1 AYVGR
6 VAAAFDDNGAG
17 VRGDMKAVIRAI
29 LLDPEARNPLAG
41 APDYGKLRE
50 PVLRLAHW
58 LRAFGARSAS
68 GRFLVGNTDNPN
80 TSLGQTPM
88 RSPSVFNFYRPG
100 YVPPNTSIA
109 DAGLVAPEMQITHE
123 SSVAGYLNTLRS
135 ALASGFGNGSPRDI
149 QPDYGEVIGLADT
162 PGARCCCWPA
172 SCRPTCARNWSTRSD
187 RSRCRRPTRSRRRPR
202 G

>member
-1 AYVGR
+1 
-6 VAAAFDDNGAG
+6 
-17 VRGDMKAVIRAI
+17 
-29 LLDPEARNPLAG
+29 
-41 APDYGKLRE
+41 
-50 PVLRLAHW
+50 VLRLAHW

-162 PGARCCCWPA
+162 PGALVDRVAMLLLAGELSSDMRAQLVDAVGSVAVSSTNAQSAATARLNRVKLAIFLIMA
-172 SCRPTCARNWSTRSD
+172 SPEYLVQK
-187 RSRCRRPTRSRRRPR
+187 
-202 G
+202 